1 MSDGT
6 KLSATEL
13 RKEAFEKCDRVLVVH
28 CGYCKD
34 ENGKEDRR
42 NPIGWLGHNRPG
54 ERRMP
59 GWFVFDRV
67 KGEPWLHKL
76 ECPRCG
82 RWLKTSLSFRLDNLL
97 LGTFRDR
104 KRTTLKMI
112 AEHLLERPRAL
123 TVDDLEGLQL
133 LDNEALVASVVGAYR
148 DEYAGVD
155 DDKEQAREDVETSL
169 RRLATLQGHDEYEYV
184 PEAEE

>member
-1 MSDGT
+1 
-6 KLSATEL
+6 
-13 RKEAFEKCDRVLVVH
+13 
-28 CGYCKD
+28 
-34 ENGKEDRR
+34 
-42 NPIGWLGHNRPG
+42 
-54 ERRMP
+54 
-59 GWFVFDRV
+59 
-67 KGEPWLHKL
+67 
-76 ECPRCG
+76 
-82 RWLKTSLSFRLDNLL
+82 
-97 LGTFRDR
+97 
-104 KRTTLKMI
+104 MI

-155 DDKEQAREDVETSL
+155 DDKEQQREDVETSL